1 MGEFIIYE
9 IYLNKD
15 AKKFLLIV
23 LNPTARD
30 NLLTFA
36 VFINFT
42 DLLWGGFREVTGLL
56 WLDYRQGIFSPLQ
69 IKSSL
74 FISHHSIKALDGNM
88 GDLLVKPRA
97 RS

>member
-15 AKKFLLIV
+15 AKNFLLIV

-42 DLLWGGFREVTGLL
+42 DLL
-56 WLDYRQGIFSPLQ
+56 
-69 IKSSL
+69 
-74 FISHHSIKALDGNM
+74 
-88 GDLLVKPRA
+88 
-97 RS
+97 